1 MFALEID
8 PATIEI
14 AASGSITGAIW
25 LQSHD
30 IAFPETDW
38 NDFVV
43 VILGWWTNEAAA
55 LIAGAKTRGELMF
68 MDGPLSVAISA
79 EGERWKLECNRRQR
93 SGRTLEH
100 RATVEVSDVAAALVR
115 AADAVLQ
122 RCEK

>member
-25 LQSHD
+25 LHADD

-43 VILGWWTNEAAA
+43 VVLGWWTNEAAA
-55 LIAGAKTRGELMF
+55 LIAGGKTRGELMF
-68 MDGPLSVAISA
+68 MDGPFSVSIVPHGDA
-79 EGERWKLECNRRQR
+79 WKLDCFRRKR
-93 SGRTLEH
+93 NGTALEH
-100 RATVEVSDVAAALVR
+100 SFLTEAVVLADALVR
-115 AADAVLQ
+115 AAD
-122 RCEK
+122 